1 LVPVPSKLTNLMMTS
16 FNCVVTGTLLH
27 LDFYDFLRE
36 SVLVEI
42 IVRMFP
48 PEREG
53 NSYFSRDFIWL
64 LTREGSS
71 RSHSTTSFSR
81 EREGVVLSQDKTV
94 VFYVNGSLT
103 YELNLSLCLVEKRQ
117 R

>member
-1 LVPVPSKLTNLMMTS
+1 MMTS

-53 NSYFSRDFIWL
+53 NSYLVATLYGFLPERVLVEVIAQHLSP
-64 LTREGSS
+64 E
-71 RSHSTTSFSR
+71 R
-81 EREGVVLSQDKTV
+81 ERVL
-94 VFYVNGSLT
+94 
-103 YELNLSLCLVEKRQ
+103 C
-117 R
+117 